1 MGVEGDATSEEN
13 QYGFKKDKRIF
24 NVGSKQT

>member
-1 MGVEGDATSEEN
+1 VEGDATSEEN

-24 NVGSKQT
+24 NVGSKQTW